1 MLKTF
6 ITVLRHE
13 LRLNFRRRMDV
24 LNAVL
29 FFMLT
34 VILFPIGIGPQSD
47 LLHEL
52 GYGVIWVAAIF
63 ASILGLGRLFEPDY
77 EDGTLNLYQT
87 LPVSLEIVVLAKII
101 ANWLSYCVPVVVISP
116 IAGAMFGLTPDE
128 WGMLALTLLLATPIF
143 VMIGAIGAALSLGAK
158 KGRIMLSLLVMP
170 FYVPVLIFGVN
181 TSRIYINDIGGDI
194 GPSITILCGLMLF
207 SIPLSAWVSGFII
220 RGD

>member
-1 MLKTF
+1 
-6 ITVLRHE
+6 
-13 LRLNFRRRMDV
+13 MDV

-34 VILFPIGIGPQSD
+34 VILFPIGVGPQSD
-47 LLHEL
+47 LLRDL
-52 GYGVIWVAAIF
+52 GYGVIWVSAIF
-63 ASILGLGRLFEPDY
+63 ASIFGLSRLFETDY
-77 EDGTLNLYQT
+77 EDGTLYLYQT
-87 LPVSLEIVVLAKII
+87 LPLSLEIVVLAKII

-116 IAGAMFGLTPDE
+116 IAAAMFGLAPEE
-128 WGMLALTLLLATPIF
+128 WWILFLTLLLATPIF

-158 KGRIMLSLLVMP
+158 KGRIMLALLVMP

-181 TSRIYINDIGGDI
+181 TSRIYINDTGGDI

-220 RGD
+220 RED

>member
-6 ITVLRHE
+6 ITVLTQE
-13 LRLNFRRRMDV
+13 LRLYFRRRMDI

-34 VILFPIGIGPQSD
+34 VILFPIGVGPQAE
-47 LLHEL
+47 LLHDL

-63 ASILGLGRLFEPDY
+63 ASMFGVARLFEPDF

-87 LPVSLEIVVLAKII
+87 LPVSLEIIVLAKII
-101 ANWLSYCVPVVVISP
+101 ANWLAYCIPVVVISP
-116 IAGAMFGLTPDE
+116 VAGLMFGLAPGE
-128 WGMLALTLLLATPIF
+128 WGMLMLTLLLATPVF

-170 FYVPVLIFGVN
+170 FYIPVLIFGVN
-181 TSRIYINDIGGDI
+181 TSRIYINDLGGDTV
-194 GPSITILCGLMLF
+194 PSLMILCGLLLF

-220 RGD
+220 RED